1 MKKQIPCGEE
11 HLNCHRCFP
20 ARVPRSDVCHTCGLW
35 KCLRG
40 VDPNTGVD
48 IDHWDCVDAWILTGQ
63 LDMAHAARSGAAATE
78 SLRNQAD
85 EQFRQ
90 SVQVAARLARMGP
103 PPAQQ
108 IGNGQAP
115 FIIEGDAGSSTR
127 HQGLIPQG
135 EHHET

>member
-1 MKKQIPCGEE
+1 MHKQIPAGPE
-11 HLNCHRCFP
+11 HLTCPLHQKSMK
-20 ARVPRSDVCHTCGLW
+20 RVCEKCPLW
-35 KCLRG
+35 VQIRG
-40 VDPNTGVD
+40 KDHNTGQEVD
-48 IDHWDCVDAWILTGQ
+48 EWTCSLAWLPMLLIEVAQ
-63 LDMAHAARSGAAATE
+63 NARSGAAATE
-78 SLRNQAD
+78 NLRNQAD